1 MSTEVIVLGLR
12 VAVIALLYVLIFQL
26 LATIRRD
33 LKRPSQATMA
43 HTRRVRLVV
52 LEPGHSDLMKGD
64 EIPLEAVNSLGR
76 AQTNSVCLND
86 DVVSAQHAILSLR
99 QKQWWLEDLG
109 STNGS
114 FVNRRPIGGP
124 TIVAPGDTIEIGRVT
139 LKLEKQD

>member
-12 VAVIALLYVLIFQL
+12 VAVVALLYVLIFQV

-33 LKRPSQATMA
+33 LRRPFQPAATRA
-43 HTRRVRLVV
+43 RPVRLMI
-52 LEPGHSDLMKGD
+52 LEAGHSDLMKGD
-64 EIPLEAVNSLGR
+64 EIPLEDVNSIGR
-76 AQTNSVCLND
+76 AQTNSICLND
-86 DVVSAQHAILSLR
+86 DFVSAQHAILSLR

-114 FVNRRPIGGP
+114 LVNNRCVSAP
-124 TIVAPGDTIEIGRVT
+124 TIVAPGDTIEIGRIR